1 MSEGLSP
8 STGAS
13 TGLHRPSAEPS
24 DGVEATRPHWQRV
37 SLAVVS
43 RTVFWVALVEVAL
56 VIVFGFLSTDHVFW
70 TLGSFQDIAL
80 DAAEV
85 VPLAAALAL
94 LLGAG
99 ELDISVGAN
108 IILSSVLG
116 GKVMIALSTPTAAQL
131 ANGVFPNLGESI
143 TLGLLTCLAVGVG
156 IGLVNGLVVTRL
168 KVNSFITTLA
178 MLGIATGIAEIVA
191 NDVDLA
197 NIPTPLQL
205 QFGVATLG
213 GILPYPALLGLVV
226 VIVLWLVLTF
236 TRFGLH
242 TVALGS
248 SREAARRAGL
258 HVDREVVA
266 LFMIVG
272 AVAGLAA
279 FIDLSRFAT
288 TNITGHQTDALAA
301 IAAAIIGGTKLFG
314 GSVSIVGAMI
324 GALLA
329 VILQDG
335 LVLIGLQNFYQLIAI
350 GCVLIAAVYIDQK
363 RRRLA

>member
-1 MSEGLSP
+1 VGSLGLRLI
-8 STGAS
+8 A
-13 TGLHRPSAEPS
+13 
-24 DGVEATRPHWQRV
+24 
-37 SLAVVS
+37 
-43 RTVFWVALVEVAL
+43 RTVFWVALVEVGL
-56 VIVFGFLSTDHVFW
+56 VIVFGLLSTNHVFW

-85 VPLAAALAL
+85 VPLAAVLAL

-108 IILSSVLG
+108 IILSSVLA
-116 GKVMIALSTPTAAQL
+116 GKVMVALSQPTPNQL
-131 ANGVFPNLGESI
+131 IKGEFPNLTVSL
-143 TLGLLTCLAVGVG
+143 TLGLLTAIATGVTV
-156 IGLVNGLVVTRL
+156 GLVNGLVVTQL

-178 MLGIATGIAEIVA
+178 TLGIATGIADIIA

-197 NIPTPLQL
+197 NIPTPLQTH
-205 QFGVATLG
+205 FGVSSLG
-213 GILPYPALLGLVV
+213 GVLPYPALVGLVV
-226 VIVLWLVLTF
+226 VAFLWVLLVF

-242 TVALGS
+242 IVSLGS

-258 HVDREVVA
+258 HVERELVI
-266 LFMIVG
+266 LFMMVG

-314 GSVSIVGAMI
+314 GSVSIPGAVI

-350 GCVLIAAVYIDQK
+350 GCVLIGAVFIDQ
-363 RRRLA
+363 RRQRLT